1 MNMNILNMEVGY
13 YDNCDLC
20 DNEHKSEISIP
31 RGSIAFEI
39 SLRNKHVQMIKQKGK
54 GKHLRATEG
63 DDDSEF
69 DIFRP
74 YIIRT

>member
-1 MNMNILNMEVGY
+1 MTIATFVTMNIRVKSAYREVQLPSKFHYECG
-13 YDNCDLC
+13 
-20 DNEHKSEISIP
+20 
-31 RGSIAFEI
+31 F
-39 SLRNKHVQMIKQKGK
+39 NKHVQMIKQKGK